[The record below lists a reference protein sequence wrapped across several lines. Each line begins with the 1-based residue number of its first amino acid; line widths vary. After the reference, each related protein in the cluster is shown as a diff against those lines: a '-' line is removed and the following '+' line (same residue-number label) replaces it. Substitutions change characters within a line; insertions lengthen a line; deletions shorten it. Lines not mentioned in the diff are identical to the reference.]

1 MRDEK
6 MKKLTVLLIALLIA
20 GSAAEAQ
27 KSAATIK
34 EYIKTSDYNDAA
46 QLVPQALKE
55 NPKDRKVWEMCGDVY
70 IEVDKIDSALILY
83 RTAYELDKDE
93 MPVLRKVASTLSLLK
108 KHNEAIETINI
119 AIKKDPKNVYYL
131 LDLGRIYINAD
142 SLDRASV
149 IITRAR
155 EMNKKIPDGFAA
167 LGELYFRQKVY
178 ELAKQNYEEALSID
192 EKLLEVRQNLAI
204 TYGKMAA
211 QETDPDLQN
220 KLFSQS
226 LLEWNKLTKQ
236 DPKNARAFLEQGKL
250 FYFSNRK
257 KEAAISLNSYIDLR
271 PKGSY
276 GRWLLAQ
283 SLYEYNDFN
292 AALKHLPIVASEL
305 DSVKVKANQMIARCY
320 FFLQNMPEANK
331 AYKVLYAMNSQ
342 LEDMDYENLAKS
354 SILTGDTTSYIKYSM
369 EYVNRPLIDQKRESV
384 KCDFSLLLAKMLN
397 MKKMYDDAIKYYKV
411 FINNCGKVDTKGNVA
426 ASYFSIGTAYFAMEK
441 FDSAMVSF
449 NTALEK
455 NPKDIRT
462 MIFIGDTYTK
472 LSNKDSAVIVFENA
486 LEIAKGDTTEATAN
500 LVTKIYVKL
509 CSVMFT
515 DKNATEL
522 MKYANAW
529 IGVDP
534 KASWAY
540 FYQALA
546 WHLKSNKE
554 EVCKALRK
562 ALQADPNNTNAKKLF
577 KDYGC

>member
-1 MRDEK
+1 

-20 GSAAEAQ
+20 GSAVQAQ
-27 KSAATIK
+27 KSAASIK
-34 EYIKTSDYNDAA
+34 ELIKTSDYNEAA

-70 IEVDKIDSALILY
+70 IEVDKIDSALVLY
-83 RTAYELDKDE
+83 RAAYEMDKDDLE
-93 MPVLRKVASTLSLLK
+93 VLRKVANTLSLLK
-108 KHNEAIETINI
+108 KHTEAIETINI
-119 AIKKDPKNVYYL
+119 AIKKDPKNVYFL
-131 LDLGRIYINAD
+131 LDLGRLYTNAD

-149 IITRAR
+149 TITRAR

-167 LGELYFRQKVY
+167 LGELYFKQKVY
-178 ELAKQNYEEALSID
+178 ELAKQNYEEALSIN

-220 KLFSQS
+220 KLFTQS
-226 LLEWNKLTKQ
+226 LVEWNKLTRQ

-257 KEAAISLNSYIDLR
+257 KEAAISLNSYVELR
-271 PKGSY
+271 PQGSY

-292 AALKHLPIVASEL
+292 AALKHLPIVAKEL
-305 DSVKVKANQMIARCY
+305 DSVKVKASQMIARCY
-320 FFLQNMPEANK
+320 FFLQNMPEANA
-331 AYKVLYAMNSQ
+331 AYKKLYEMNPQ
-342 LEDMDYENLAKS
+342 LEDMDFENIAKS
-354 SILTGDTTSYIKYSM
+354 SILTGDTTGYFKYAM
-369 EYVNRPLIDQKRESV
+369 TYVNRPLMDQKRESV
-384 KCDFSLLLAKMLN
+384 KCDFNLLLAKMLN
-397 MKKMYDDAIKYYKV
+397 MKKMYDEAIKYFYV
-411 FINNCGKVDTKGNVA
+411 YINKCGKIDAKGNVA
-426 ASYFSIGTAYFAMEK
+426 SSYFSIGTAYFSMEK
-441 FDSAMVSF
+441 YDSAMIAF

-472 LSNKDSAVIVFENA
+472 LSNKDSAIIVFENA
-486 LEIAKGDTTEATAN
+486 LENAKGDTTEATVN
-500 LVTKIYVKL
+500 LVGKIYVKL

-515 DKNATEL
+515 DKNANEL
-522 MKYANAW
+522 LKYSTAW
-529 IGVDP
+529 ASIDP
-534 KASWAY
+534 NASWAY

-546 WHLKSNKE
+546 YHLKSNKD

-562 ALQADPNNTNAKKLF
+562 ALQADPNNPNAKKLF